1 MDKTTGTFTLEAL
14 GFPQRP
20 AIADRQDVRFHELPH
35 EQFVR
40 PALRS
45 ISKRASKCRA
55 VRLGVPPRPTTTAP
69 LCCLLL
75 VSITSPFRF
84 SNSPWRRNE
93 MPKAR
98 GELHET
104 PAGYSCVFFFF
115 SFLFSTSDKQ
125 CPVQEGQQTWY
136 YYSRLR
142 PCVVY
147 PSRPGQG
154 QNGYD
159 IRRTFSSTDTRPST
173 NRRASPN
180 LQA

>member
-1 MDKTTGTFTLEAL
+1 MEAL

-115 SFLFSTSDKQ
+115 FSFFRPATNNARFRKGNKRGTITHVCAHVWFILPAQARARTATTSDGRFRAQ
-125 CPVQEGQQTWY
+125 IRDPPPIDEPPPTC
-136 YYSRLR
+136 RLNHAVA
-142 PCVVY
+142 C
-147 PSRPGQG
+147 
-154 QNGYD
+154 
-159 IRRTFSSTDTRPST
+159 
-173 NRRASPN
+173 A
-180 LQA
+180 